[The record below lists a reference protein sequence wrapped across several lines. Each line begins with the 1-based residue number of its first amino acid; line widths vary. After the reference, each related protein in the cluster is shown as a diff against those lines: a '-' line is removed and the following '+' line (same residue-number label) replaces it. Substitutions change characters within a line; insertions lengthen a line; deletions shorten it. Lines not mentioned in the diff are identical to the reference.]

1 MSKYEAYDSESN
13 KIVDNPYSIKYLTTL
28 YNFNREYNGKLYKDL
43 HVFEENIQVKTFT
56 LIK

>member
-43 HVFEENIQVKTFT
+43 HIF
-56 LIK
+56 